1 MDYIKDNHRVHLCIG
16 HIVFCPKYR
25 KPVLVGNIAKRM
37 EEIVNDLAKTKNW
50 DILNIA
56 IQPDHV
62 HIFLRF
68 NVNESPHQVVKAI
81 KGRTSNLLRKEFT
94 FLITKLPTLWTR
106 SYFFATAGNISQEVI
121 QKYIEE
127 QKGK

>member
-1 MDYIKDNHRVHLCIG
+1 MEYIKDKHRVHLCIA

-25 KPVLVGNIAKRM
+25 KPVLTGNVANRM
-37 EEIVNDLAKTKNW
+37 EQIIYELAKTRKW
-50 DILNIA
+50 DIFNLT
-56 IQPDHV
+56 IQPEHV

-68 NVNESPHQVVKAI
+68 NIKESPHQVVKAI
-81 KGRTSNLLRKEFT
+81 KSKTSNQLRKEFS
-94 FLITKLPTLWTR
+94 FLVTKLPTLWTR
-106 SYFFATAGNISQEVI
+106 SYFFATAGNVSSEII

>member
-1 MDYIKDNHRVHLCIG
+1 MEYIKDKHRMHLCMA

-25 KPVLVGNIAKRM
+25 KPVLTDNVANRM
-37 EEIVNDLAKTKNW
+37 EQIIYELAKTRKW
-50 DILNIA
+50 DIPNLT
-56 IQPDHV
+56 IQPEHV

-68 NVNESPHQVVKAI
+68 NVKESPHQVVKAI
-81 KGRTSNLLRKEFT
+81 KGKTSNQ
-94 FLITKLPTLWTR
+94 LWTR
-106 SYFFATAGNISQEVI
+106 SYFFATAGNVSSEII

>member
-1 MDYIKDNHRVHLCIG
+1 MFYAIYNNMEYIKDKHRMHLCMA

-25 KPVLVGNIAKRM
+25 KPVLTDNVANRM
-37 EEIVNDLAKTKNW
+37 EQIIYELAKTRKW
-50 DILNIA
+50 DIPNLT
-56 IQPDHV
+56 IQPEHV

-68 NVNESPHQVVKAI
+68 NVKESPHQVVKAI
-81 KGRTSNLLRKEFT
+81 KGKTSNQ
-94 FLITKLPTLWTR
+94 LWTR
-106 SYFFATAGNISQEVI
+106 SYFFATAGNVSSEII